1 MRNQLD
7 CFTFWWRVLGSPLWF
22 YIVGNRDKL
31 ENSTSWNSPR
41 RILFLVSCGAGN
53 GDMEFGNHYFF
64 DRPHNQ
70 KCTVQSYIKITAV
83 LIPLSVLIFV
93 LFQNIIYFLST
104 ISLGYYLSVLFLNVS
119 VCCFFWV
126 PFKPEGL
133 LKIPSPIPYR
143 LQLHWKTR
151 WQER

>member
-1 MRNQLD
+1 MESFRQS
-7 CFTFWWRVLGSPLWF
+7 CVVLYSW
-22 YIVGNRDKL
+22 NRDKL

-41 RILFLVSCGAGN
+41 RILFLVSCWGWSE
-53 GDMEFGNHYFF
+53 DREIGNHCFF

-70 KCTVQSYIKITAV
+70 KCAVQSYIKITAV
-83 LIPLSVLIFV
+83 LIPLSGLIVV

-104 ISLGYYLSVLFLNVS
+104 ISVGSYLSVLFLTVS
-119 VCCFFWV
+119 VCYFLWD

-133 LKIPSPIPYR
+133 LKIPSPIACR

-151 WQER
+151 WQES